1 MIFEQELDSTLP
13 YQQGGR
19 VTMKKVSLYLLIL
32 TVLIGVL
39 SGIIWAGESA
49 APVADGTATTSTI
62 TGTTWSLSETVK
74 NRPDPGYTS
83 LSGLAV
89 PEYHRGPGGPHRRGP
104 RGYHESGASFD
115 ERFGFVMLVTA
126 LAIIVAFGSDTYYD

>member
-1 MIFEQELDSTLP
+1 M
-13 YQQGGR
+13 R
-19 VTMKKVSLYLLIL
+19 KVSLYLLIL

-49 APVADGTATTSTI
+49 APVADGSATTSTI

-83 LSGLAV
+83 LSGLTV
-89 PEYHRGPGGPHRRGP
+89 PEYRRGPGGPHRRGP

>member
-13 YQQGGR
+13 YQQRRR
-19 VTMKKVSLYLLIL
+19 VTMKKASFYLLVL
-32 TVLIGVL
+32 TVLIGAL
-39 SGIIWAGESA
+39 SGMIWAEESTT
-49 APVADGTATTSTI
+49 PVADGTTAGSA
-62 TGTTWSLSETVK
+62 GATWSLSETVK

-83 LSGLAV
+83 LSGLTV

-104 RGYHESGASFD
+104 RGYHKSGASFD

>member
-1 MIFEQELDSTLP
+1 MIFEQELDSTSP
-13 YQQGGR
+13 YQQRRR
-19 VTMKKVSLYLLIL
+19 VTMKKASFYLLVLTIL
-32 TVLIGVL
+32 ICIS
-39 SGIIWAGESA
+39 SGIIWAEESA
-49 APVADGTATTSTI
+49 APVADGTAATSTI

-74 NRPDPGYTS
+74 NHPDPGYTS

-89 PEYHRGPGGPHRRGP
+89 PEYHRRPGGPHRRGP
-104 RGYHESGASFD
+104 RGYYESGASFD